1 MEFKT
6 LYLDISVTFGL
17 KANNCRHVLLTLS
30 SKLPSCGII
39 VLTNSKVLIHS
50 SDIVV
55 FWCSLCDL
63 YSDISGDSFWESSHQ
78 EGTHKAIHVF
88 CGKAIEKPL
97 MKSLNFHTQ
106 STTGLK
112 FQKVQKL
119 LEVLTLRKTERK
131 CGQSLQEPSSPLL
144 LKLHFLSCSLKK
156 LLWRWDHFFHS
167 RLFL

>member
-1 MEFKT
+1 MILLCFNA
-6 LYLDISVTFGL
+6 LCVT
-17 KANNCRHVLLTLS
+17 S
-30 SKLPSCGII
+30 
-39 VLTNSKVLIHS
+39 
-50 SDIVV
+50 
-55 FWCSLCDL
+55 
-63 YSDISGDSFWESSHQ
+63 SDISGDSFWESSHQ

-88 CGKAIEKPL
+88 CGKATEKPF

-144 LKLHFLSCSLKK
+144 LKLHFLSCSLKNFYGGGII
-156 LLWRWDHFFHS
+156 FFS
-167 RLFL
+167 FETFSLDTMAQKKAPLY